1 MGSPQDGMPNRF
13 TTAAILPVILAAT
26 PVYAQTDAAESP
38 LAAHP
43 IGAARQPAQAPVLV
57 MFDITE
63 RQAELER
70 WIEEFSDWKRWDA
83 TWGNRR
89 QPGWFRAS
97 TARKQRPDPP
107 AWLFGHCDALVDDS
121 DIFAEGCTLLAEWS
135 ADYGTAH
142 LANARAVTT
151 NAQEEEERT
160 KFWEHLHLDMMW
172 PAMQSGVSLYGV
184 VGMHA
189 TTSVQGRFQI
199 FVAPGIMLLNVP
211 TRNGARAWKAAA
223 NYGIAFR
230 LFEFTF
236 PGTER
241 RALLHVNL
249 AKAWLFSAGPNVS
262 SRSTDFVG
270 FSMTFKR
277 TP

>member
-1 MGSPQDGMPNRF
+1 MPNRF
-13 TTAAILPVILAAT
+13 ASAALLAALLAAT
-26 PVYAQTDAAESP
+26 PVYAQTDAADG
-38 LAAHP
+38 LVIAHP
-43 IGAARQPAQAPVLV
+43 IGAAQQPAQAPVLV
-57 MFDITE
+57 MFDIAE
-63 RQAELER
+63 RQAELDA

-83 TWGNRR
+83 MWGNRR

-97 TARKQRPDPP
+97 SARKQRPDPP
-107 AWLFGHCDALVDDS
+107 AWLFDHCGTPVDVGDV
-121 DIFAEGCTLLAEWS
+121 FAEGCTLLAEWS

-142 LANARAVTT
+142 LANARAITT

-160 KFWEHLHLDMMW
+160 KFWEHLHLEMMW

-189 TTSVQGRFQI
+189 TTSVHGRLQI

-211 TRNGARAWKAAA
+211 TRNGSRAWKAAA

-230 LFEFTF
+230 LVEFTF

-262 SRSTDFVG
+262 SKSTDFVG
-270 FSMTFKR
+270 FSITFKK